1 MSSVLLVEDD
11 ENHASLF
18 IRSFGEMNMGRIYWV
33 SDGEEAL
40 DFLLHRG
47 RYVDSSTS
55 PRPDLIL
62 LDLRLPKM
70 DGMDLLKEIKR
81 SEDLRSIPVVI
92 LTTSKNRHDI
102 RNAYLNHANS
112 YLIKP
117 LGFNKFQEL
126 ARTVCTYWLMWN
138 TLPPVSDA
146 PDRSAAENA
155 SVA

>member
-18 IRSFGEMNMGRIYWV
+18 IRSFEEMNMGRIYWV
-33 SDGEEAL
+33 SDGEQAL

-47 RYVDSSTS
+47 RYVDSNTS

-62 LDLRLPKM
+62 LDLRLPRM

-102 RNAYLNHANS
+102 RNAYMNHANS

-126 ARTVCTYWLMWN
+126 ARTVCTYWLLWN
-138 TLPPVSDA
+138 TLPARNETNGMGATED
-146 PDRSAAENA
+146 A